1 MSEMKKIVFVFLF
14 ILFGF
19 ALFSQENVTVQE
31 DIIFNEN
38 IVSEN
43 ENLDPKTGFP
53 VIKEK
58 PFVVYN
64 EGIAASWVTRIMKQ
78 DNRSNFVF
86 SDFLAGAFFSIIARN
101 MEPIDL
107 TIRFTAYYPVSYKFN
122 GHPQVAASPLHFACD
137 LYVAP
142 TLKLTMWNY
151 VYINLSGGLHFL
163 FQNSDRWNYIDLGVG
178 GLAGLELPLT
188 KRWTILIDGIA
199 SYDYGNFGTNKNLEP
214 YSYVWQYQLSFGIRY
229 SKAGENKYSYIDSKR
244 KVK

>member
-78 DNRSNFVF
+78 DNRSKIV
-86 SDFLAGAFFSIIARN
+86 L
-101 MEPIDL
+101 
-107 TIRFTAYYPVSYKFN
+107 
-122 GHPQVAASPLHFACD
+122 
-137 LYVAP
+137 
-142 TLKLTMWNY
+142 
-151 VYINLSGGLHFL
+151 L
-163 FQNSDRWNYIDLGVG
+163 FR
-178 GLAGLELPLT
+178 
-188 KRWTILIDGIA
+188 
-199 SYDYGNFGTNKNLEP
+199 
-214 YSYVWQYQLSFGIRY
+214 
-229 SKAGENKYSYIDSKR
+229 
-244 KVK
+244 